1 MSFLDKVKILR
12 KDSKNTSESDSESDS
27 PIGIVCPVRRIY
39 RNKTISE
46 AQVQELVVKI
56 PGLERRLNDV
66 EQTLNKL
73 IEGLNEQ
80 R

>member
-12 KDSKNTSESDSESDS
+12 KDSKNTPESASESDSL
-27 PIGIVCPVRRIY
+27 IGIACPMYTY
-39 RNKTISE
+39 REQTISE

-56 PGLERRLNDV
+56 PGLERRLNDI
-66 EQTLNKL
+66 EETLNKL

>member
-12 KDSKNTSESDSESDS
+12 KDSKNTPESDS
-27 PIGIVCPVRRIY
+27 PIGIVCPTYTY
-39 RNKTISE
+39 REKTISE

-56 PGLERRLNDV
+56 PGLERRLNDI
-66 EQTLNKL
+66 EETLNKL

>member
-12 KDSKNTSESDSESDS
+12 KDSQSASESTP
-27 PIGIVCPVRRIY
+27 PIYGG
-39 RNKTISE
+39 KTISE

-66 EQTLNKL
+66 EETLNKL
-73 IEGLNEQ
+73 IEGLIEKVE
-80 R
+80 

>member
-12 KDSKNTSESDSESDS
+12 KDSKNALESAS
-27 PIGIVCPVRRIY
+27 PTY
-39 RNKTISE
+39 AEKTISE

-56 PGLERRLNDV
+56 PGLERRLNDI
-66 EQTLNKL
+66 EETLNKL

>member
-12 KDSKNTSESDSESDS
+12 KDSKNTPESDSL
-27 PIGIVCPVRRIY
+27 IGIVCPTYTHRE
-39 RNKTISE
+39 KTISE

-56 PGLERRLNDV
+56 PGLERRLNDI
-66 EQTLNKL
+66 EETLNKL

>member
-1 MSFLDKVKILR
+1 MSFVDKVKILR
-12 KDSKNTSESDSESDS
+12 KDSNNTPESDSL
-27 PIGIVCPVRRIY
+27 IGIVCPTYTY
-39 RNKTISE
+39 REKTISE

-66 EQTLNKL
+66 EETLNKL